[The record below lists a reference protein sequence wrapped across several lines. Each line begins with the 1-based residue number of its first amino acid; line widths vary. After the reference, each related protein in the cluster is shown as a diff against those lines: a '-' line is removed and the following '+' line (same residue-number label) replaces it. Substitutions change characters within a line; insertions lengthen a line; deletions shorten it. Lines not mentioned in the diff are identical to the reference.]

1 VLVAEDVTD
10 WLRESKPPTVA
21 FSYPVGYV
29 SLVRQRATR
38 ITRLDR
44 TLTALA
50 DPTRRRLIE
59 RVGRRAQRPNE
70 LCRGLPMSRPA
81 VSKHLRILRE
91 AGLLEAVPQGREM
104 LYRLARRPGGLS
116 EARAYIERVSRT
128 WDRALEAFKAF
139 AEQEST

>member
-1 VLVAEDVTD
+1 M
-10 WLRESKPPTVA
+10 
-21 FSYPVGYV
+21 YPIGYA
-29 SLVRQRATR
+29 SGMYQRAVRT
-38 ITRLDR
+38 TRLDR

-104 LYRLARRPGGLS
+104 LYRLARRPGGLV

-128 WDRALEAFKAF
+128 WDQALEAFKAF
-139 AEQEST
+139 AEREST